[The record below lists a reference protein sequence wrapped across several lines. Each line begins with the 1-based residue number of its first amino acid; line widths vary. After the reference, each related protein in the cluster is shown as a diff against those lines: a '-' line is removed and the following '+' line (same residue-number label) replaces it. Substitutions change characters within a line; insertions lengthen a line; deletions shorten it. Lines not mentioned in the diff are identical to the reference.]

1 MARQKRRK
9 SPWGRHTTPS
19 TKATK
24 SEEQFFTSY
33 FAHSS
38 NPVGKILLRSWVIF
52 TWSVCWPVLAGCGSL
67 FSFLLFQIFAWTKL
81 FFYQTIEIWLI
92 PVSTQGLNV
101 VSSWECGWGKICGRC
116 HVSRQTNAKKL
127 IFRKLEPYVGDRRTI
142 SLSSNPLE
150 TETAELLSQYHQ
162 FNRIA
167 QKVSW
172 TI

>member
-81 FFYQTIEIWLI
+81 FFLSNNWDLI
-92 PVSTQGLNV
+92 DSGLNTRPQHCFELRV
-101 VSSWECGWGKICGRC
+101 WVGQNMWEVSCFQTEQCEEINFLKTQTLRWG
-116 HVSRQTNAKKL
+116 QTDNKSFFKSTWDGNC
-127 IFRKLEPYVGDRRTI
+127 RDVD
-142 SLSSNPLE
+142 
-150 TETAELLSQYHQ
+150 Q
-162 FNRIA
+162 FNHFK
-167 QKVSW
+167 QFKL
-172 TI
+172 